1 MGDGAGSL
9 TQRPDALLRQW
20 ADGNA
25 LTLPPPGDYA
35 VAMCFLPQDARAREE
50 AIGQLERFVE
60 IEGQIMLGW
69 RDVLLDTAGMS
80 PIIVAD
86 MPVIRKA
93 IVARGTRAKDQAA
106 FERKLLAIRKTTPNP
121 LPDTENERDP

>member
-1 MGDGAGSL
+1 MLANLDHRGAVGADPLIGDGAGCL
-9 TQRPDALLRQW
+9 IQIPDALLRHW

-35 VAMCFLPQDARAREE
+35 VAMCFLPQDARAREA

-69 RDVLLDTAGMS
+69 RDVPIDTAGMS
-80 PIIVAD
+80 PTIVAD
-86 MPVIRKA
+86 MRSEERRVGKEGGSTWN
-93 IVARGTRAKDQAA
+93 ARWS
-106 FERKLLAIRKTTPNP
+106 
-121 LPDTENERDP
+121 